1 MRQTALTVTEKANR
15 LVSRLL
21 QNPTVRIQNQI
32 VTKSK
37 LTKILDDGHPNLHFI
52 CDFDMT
58 MSRHWVRNHETDAL
72 ERNASSHGIPG
83 KYSKISPEFKVAT
96 KKIYNT
102 YYPIEINRGMTHE
115 EKVPFMIEWWETAH
129 KLIIEQK
136 ITKNDITD
144 MVQEARL
151 ELRPVLKQVLD
162 RCMSNKIPF
171 LVFSAGIGNIIED
184 VLVHAG
190 LFHKNMHIVSN
201 MMEFNSEDVCV
212 GFREPLIHVFNK
224 SEFQL
229 ETTDYY
235 TQIENRQNVILV
247 GDSLGDLQMSKGVR
261 HEMCLNIGFLNHDIE
276 ALEPKYTEM
285 FDIVIVGDANMLPIQ
300 SIIDS
305 LVEQ

>member
-1 MRQTALTVTEKANR
+1 MFIVT
-15 LVSRLL
+15 RLL

-32 VTKSK
+32 VTKNK
-37 LTKILDDGHPNLHFI
+37 LTKILNDGPSNLHFI

-83 KYSKISPEFKVAT
+83 KYSKISPEFKAAT

-102 YYPIEINRGMTHE
+102 YYPIEINRSMTHE

-129 KLIIEQK
+129 KLIIDQK
-136 ITKNDITD
+136 ITKYDITD

-151 ELRPVLKQVLD
+151 ELRPVLKEVLD
-162 RCMSNKIPF
+162 RCAASKIPF

-190 LFHKNMHIVSN
+190 LYFKNMHIVSN
-201 MMEFNSEDVCV
+201 MMEFNSDVGKGGGVCV

-235 TQIENRQNVILV
+235 SQIENRQNVILV

-276 ALEPKYTEM
+276 ALEPKYKEM

-300 SIIDS
+300 SIIES
-305 LVEQ
+305 LVE